1 MKWVL
6 FVSSLRPFGPQVVD
20 ESWQGQFSGQLG
32 MLPARVTLSLYFFQ
46 ETRDK
51 KKLVASLLKL
61 HAYHD
66 PRPEGVYADDGET
79 LIRPRD
85 LSPPACCIIQRH
97 PTKCQELFMDEN
109 GKEKTMY
116 IPTCANVWN
125 SPKIL
130 KAKHRSYQL
139 QVIYTA
145 LNWWELLNY
154 FRFEDPLY
162 ILFYTFLGAITVFE
176 GFILWGLNRL
186 LTKLRHPPIF
196 HGATLFYTI
205 SEAPLKGTFY
215 ASVPYVL
222 ALTLVFHWFA
232 TPNQQYPRSEVT
244 PPQLNSMEQ
253 TTTYIS
259 SGTGWTP
266 NPDNP
271 VRIAAC

>member
-1 MKWVL
+1 MLHHPAPPDEVQRDL
-6 FVSSLRPFGPQVVD
+6 HRRQRQGEDDADPVGPRRPFPISGPCGPT
-20 ESWQGQFSGQLG
+20 SI
-32 MLPARVTLSLYFFQ
+32 
-46 ETRDK
+46 TRR
-51 KKLVASLLKL
+51 L
-61 HAYHD
+61 
-66 PRPEGVYADDGET
+66 
-79 LIRPRD
+79 
-85 LSPPACCIIQRH
+85 
-97 PTKCQELFMDEN
+97 
-109 GKEKTMY
+109 
-116 IPTCANVWN
+116 CANVWN

-222 ALTLVFHWFA
+222 ALSLVFHWFA

-253 TTTYIS
+253 TTTYVS

-271 VRIAAC
+271 VRIAAS